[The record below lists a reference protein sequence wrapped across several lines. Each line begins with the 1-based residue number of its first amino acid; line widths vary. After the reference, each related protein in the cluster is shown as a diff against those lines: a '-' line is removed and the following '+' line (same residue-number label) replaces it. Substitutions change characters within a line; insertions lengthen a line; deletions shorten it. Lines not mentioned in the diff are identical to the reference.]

1 MAWPDNDAFR
11 AFLGLATSDQWDVAA
26 TQAALD
32 AAQADAVA
40 QGVDPVAGPT
50 DAVQTQALLTLAG
63 IWLGARNRPDT
74 WSPGTDVRA
83 ERRAMLGI
91 LRGSPVV
98 AT

>member
-11 AFLGLATSDQWDVAA
+11 AFLGLAASDQWDTEA

-32 AAQADAVA
+32 AAQADAIA
-40 QGVDPVAGPT
+40 QGVDETDGPK
-50 DAVQTQALLTLAG
+50 DARQTQALFTLAAL
-63 IWLGARNRPDT
+63 WLGARNRPDT
-74 WSPGTDVRA
+74 WSPGTDTRA